1 MRTVADYQLR
11 MLAITTNRD
20 DRVGPVSH
28 AAGRV
33 WCDQY
38 DRAALVSV
46 IDRDDAGPI
55 RFVLWCSLRG
65 CGQCG
70 ESCLNA
76 PNG

>member
-1 MRTVADYQLR
+1 MADYQLS
-11 MLAITTNRD
+11 MQAITTNRD

-28 AAGRV
+28 ASARV
-33 WCDQY
+33 WCGQHA
-38 DRAALVSV
+38 RSALVSI

-65 CGQCG
+65 CGHCS
-70 ESCLNA
+70 EDCLRA